1 MGLEETSTFTYINS
15 DAKIKTVFMKKKKS
29 QKRLQKLQL
38 KGIHPE
44 KNSLGSINKMLTS
57 SSLWKFLETVLEEEF
72 FFFLIFFFNT
82 NSPDGWGQGVSQ
94 SQRCSAIPGS

>member
-1 MGLEETSTFTYINS
+1 MGLEETSTFTYING
-15 DAKIKTVFMKKKKS
+15 DAKIKTVFFEKNK

-57 SSLWKFLETVLEEEF
+57 SSLWKFLDTVLEEEF
-72 FFFLIFFFNT
+72 FFFNT
-82 NSPDGWGQGVSQ
+82 NSPDG
-94 SQRCSAIPGS
+94 